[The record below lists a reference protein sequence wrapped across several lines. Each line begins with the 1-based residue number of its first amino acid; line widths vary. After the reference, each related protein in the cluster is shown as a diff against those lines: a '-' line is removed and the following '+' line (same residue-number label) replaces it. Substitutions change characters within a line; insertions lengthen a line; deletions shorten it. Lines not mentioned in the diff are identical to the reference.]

1 MSPEIKET
9 KGDEANLL
17 IDGNNYLRFEIMFGA
32 LWKTKINKWNPYA
45 KVFGSYLLAGQTP
58 EYEISFQRAPEAG
71 EMEIQGVRE
80 GPIGAGL
87 SGGVEYEFNPNIS
100 AYMNLTGRM
109 GFGDNEYYGYYA
121 NIGLSVKIGGEP
133 QAKPEVKAEPK
144 PEPEPIVEPTPAPA
158 PEPEPIV
165 EPAPAASVPDVAQ
178 AKERRKNAVMSFKMS
193 AATFQSGSSKLS
205 PAAKASI
212 KKMANQMKAMEYN
225 KITVEGHTDSLGKM
239 ASNMTL
245 SRNRAKAVMMEF
257 ISNGIPSGKIDFM
270 GFASNMPV
278 QSNKTLKGRQANRR
292 VEIFVE

>member
-1 MSPEIKET
+1 
-9 KGDEANLL
+9 
-17 IDGNNYLRFEIMFGA
+17 
-32 LWKTKINKWNPYA
+32 
-45 KVFGSYLLAGQTP
+45 VFGSYLLAGQTP

-100 AYMNLTGRM
+100 AYMNLTGQM

-121 NIGLSVKIGGEP
+121 NIGLSLKIGGEP
-133 QAKPEVKAEPK
+133 QAQPEVKAEPQ
-144 PEPEPIVEPTPAPA
+144 PEPEPIVEPTPPVS
-158 PEPEPIV
+158 EPEPIV
-165 EPAPAASVPDVAQ
+165 APPVASVPDVAQ

-193 AATFQSGSSKLS
+193 AATFQSGSSRLS

-212 KKMANQMKAMEYN
+212 RKMADRMKTMEYN
-225 KITVEGHTDSLGKM
+225 KITVEGHTDSLGKI

-257 ISNGIPSGKIDFM
+257 ISNGIPGDKLDFI
-270 GFASNMPV
+270 GFASNMPIM
-278 QSNKTLKGRQANRR
+278 SNKTPKGRQANRR